1 MNDAPERIWAAS
13 EWKRIDQGKWWDC
26 NPGGD
31 ATEYVISDRVQAL
44 VEAATRLADLW
55 DKDAMDRI
63 GPATRQVR
71 AALRDMEGGER

>member
-1 MNDAPERIWAAS
+1 MSAHICIWPRCQCS
-13 EWKRIDQGKWWDC
+13 DLGQCQGLGIRADLC
-26 NPGGD
+26 TPTD
-31 ATEYVISDRVQAL
+31 ERVQAL